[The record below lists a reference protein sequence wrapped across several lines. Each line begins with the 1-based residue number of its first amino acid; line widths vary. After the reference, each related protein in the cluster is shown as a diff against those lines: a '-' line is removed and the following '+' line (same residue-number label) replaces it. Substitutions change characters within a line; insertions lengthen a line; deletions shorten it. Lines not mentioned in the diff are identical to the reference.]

1 MKQVYDYQEIGV
13 EIDQGKL
20 TMFTCHPVA
29 RVSVQQKSG
38 DSQANP
44 EVNEYFHVIITLS
57 IGDTVVGLMEYG
69 YASMIDLLDA
79 FQIDDTEEIW
89 EMLG

>member
-20 TMFTCHPVA
+20 ALFTCHPVA

-38 DSQANP
+38 DTQANP
-44 EVNEYFHVIITLS
+44 EVDQYIHVIITLS
-57 IGDTVVGLMEYG
+57 IGDTVVGLVEND

-79 FQIDDTEEIW
+79 FQINDTEEIW

>member
-1 MKQVYDYQEIGV
+1 MKKLYDYQEIGT

-20 TMFTCHPVA
+20 ALFTCHPVA

-44 EVNEYFHVIITLS
+44 EISEYIHVIIALS
-57 IGDTVVGLMEYG
+57 IGDTSLDIMEVDYPDMETLME
-69 YASMIDLLDA
+69 A
-79 FQIDDTEEIW
+79 FQINDTEELW